1 MGALGRV
8 DAQLSHD
15 GLNDTPP
22 PYRTVVFDCDSTL
35 SALEGIDELAGEHA
49 PAIEALTARA
59 MNGELPLEAVYRLR
73 LEQIRPS
80 RAAVE
85 ALGEAYVRALVPGA
99 RELVAALRFLG
110 KRVRILSGGLEPA
123 VQRLGAELGLA
134 REHVTAVAI
143 RFDEQGRYSGFDEA
157 SPLARSGG
165 KCMPVRAWLDF
176 GEDPLCL
183 VGDGI
188 TDLEVARVLPLAR
201 FIGYGGVAAR
211 EAVLSRARIVV
222 RQPDMRAVAP
232 WLLSARDRRILSRSQ
247 NHRDWIA
254 SLPQCP
260 S

>member
-1 MGALGRV
+1 M
-8 DAQLSHD
+8 DAQLNRD
-15 GLNDTPP
+15 GLNDSPP

-35 SALEGIDELAGEHA
+35 CALEGIDELAGGHA
-49 PAIEALTARA
+49 QAIAALTAHA
-59 MNGELPLEAVYRLR
+59 MSGELPLEAVYRLR

-110 KRVRILSGGLEPA
+110 KRVRILSGGLAPA
-123 VQRLGAELGLA
+123 VERVGVELGLPA
-134 REHVTAVAI
+134 EHVTAVAI
-143 RFDEQGRYSGFDEA
+143 RFDEAGRYAGFDES

-165 KCMPVRAWLDF
+165 KCIPVRAWLDA

-188 TDLEVARVLPLAR
+188 TDLEVAQALPLAR

-211 EAVLSRARIVV
+211 EAVLSRARVAV
-222 RQPDMRAVAP
+222 REPDLRALAP
-232 WLLSARDRRILSRSQ
+232 WLLSARDRRILSRSKT
-247 NHRDWIA
+247 HRDWTA
-254 SLPQCP
+254 SLPP
-260 S
+260 SPS